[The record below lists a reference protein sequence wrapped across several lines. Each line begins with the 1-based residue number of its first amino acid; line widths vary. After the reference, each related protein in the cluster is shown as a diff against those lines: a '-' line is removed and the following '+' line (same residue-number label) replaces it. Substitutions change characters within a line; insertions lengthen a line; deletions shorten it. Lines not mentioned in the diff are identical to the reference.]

1 MKIIENWLTNLFS
14 SVWCVCVC
22 VCSLFA
28 YTISISIIF
37 DSQEEP
43 SLIASNQQ
51 MDNLQVNT
59 FWKEKTS
66 WKVNFWYHW
75 IIHLII
81 YLII

>member
-1 MKIIENWLTNLFS
+1 MRLFLKKGGSITYFHISMKIIENWLTNLFS

-28 YTISISIIF
+28 YTISISIIC

-59 FWKEKTS
+59 F
-66 WKVNFWYHW
+66 
-75 IIHLII
+75 
-81 YLII
+81 